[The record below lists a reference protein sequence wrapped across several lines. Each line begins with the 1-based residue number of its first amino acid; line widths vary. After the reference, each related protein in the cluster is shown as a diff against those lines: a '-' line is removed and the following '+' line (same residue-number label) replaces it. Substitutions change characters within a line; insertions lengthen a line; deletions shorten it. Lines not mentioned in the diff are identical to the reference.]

1 MTYTCIGYGMFSIA
15 IASLLSIKK
24 DSKIKIWAHDE
35 KLKQETEKEKKF
47 ILNNLTIPLKENI
60 SIETNLKV
68 AIEESEVIFLLV
80 SSPFFKSIANTL
92 ETCDVKE
99 KIIYIGT
106 KGMLEEEPFF
116 YTSFLKKKIKTK
128 YIGAFLGPNLAQDL
142 IKNPNCSMTFSYKTK
157 KEKELIKK
165 AFPTTLHLEFERNSK
180 HMELAS
186 VMKNIY
192 AIGSGIFL
200 ESTHSKSSNLS
211 FLSLAF
217 IELYQIL
224 NNRFFLSYESLP
236 KDIMGDFFLTGTMEE
251 SRNFNYGKAL
261 VNKTSKEF
269 QEKNTIE
276 GLSNIDAIHNYFK
289 KKKIEAPI
297 FFTIYNIIKEKKEP
311 MTLLEY
317 H

>member
-15 IASLLSIKK
+15 IASLLSRKK
-24 DSKIKIWAHDE
+24 ENKIRIWTHDE
-35 KLKQETEKEKKF
+35 KIKQETEQKKKI
-47 ILNNLTIPLKENI
+47 ILNNLSLPLTENI
-60 SIETNLKV
+60 SLDTDLKNS
-68 AIEESEVIFLLV
+68 IEESEVIFLLV
-80 SSPFFKSIANTL
+80 SSPFFQSITNTL
-92 ETCDVKE
+92 ETCDLKE
-99 KIIYIGT
+99 KVIYIGT

-116 YTSFLKKKIKTK
+116 YTSVLKKKIKAK

-180 HMELAS
+180 HMELSS

-200 ESTHSKSSNLS
+200 ESTHSKSCNLS

-224 NNRFFLSYESLP
+224 NNLFFLSYESLP
-236 KDIMGDFFLTGTMEE
+236 KDIMGDFFLTGTIEE

-261 VNKTSKEF
+261 INHTAKEF

-276 GLSNIDAIHNYFK
+276 GLSNIEAIHNYLEK
-289 KKKIEAPI
+289 KNIEAPI
-297 FFTIYNIIKEKKEP
+297 FFTIYNIIKERKEP